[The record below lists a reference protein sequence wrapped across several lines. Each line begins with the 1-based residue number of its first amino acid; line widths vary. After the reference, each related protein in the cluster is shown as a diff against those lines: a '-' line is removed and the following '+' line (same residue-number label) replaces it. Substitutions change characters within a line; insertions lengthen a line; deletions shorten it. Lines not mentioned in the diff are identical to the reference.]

1 MSVSANGSEHYW
13 ENDDYGLFAPV
24 TGDERF
30 YPLLFSAAIVRVFR
44 VFGRSAGE
52 SANVVHATHPG
63 FCTLRAIPILTRMV
77 LSGHPWPAS
86 AYFCCRTKGI

>member
-1 MSVSANGSEHYW
+1 LSVSANGSEHYW

-30 YPLLFSAAIVRVFR
+30 HPLLFSAAIVRVFR

-52 SANVVHATHPG
+52 SANVE
-63 FCTLRAIPILTRMV
+63 
-77 LSGHPWPAS
+77 AS
-86 AYFCCRTKGI
+86 AGLPGVLCLLSVAGQKVGRRRHPEY